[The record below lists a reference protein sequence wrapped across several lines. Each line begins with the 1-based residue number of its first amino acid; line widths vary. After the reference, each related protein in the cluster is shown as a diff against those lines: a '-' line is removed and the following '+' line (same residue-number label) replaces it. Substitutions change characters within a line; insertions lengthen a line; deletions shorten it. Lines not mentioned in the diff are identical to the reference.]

1 MLSTS
6 LECSKNSALKEMK
19 IVCGKR
25 FQHMKTNKQTKDPA
39 HGLKLQICA
48 MAIQRM
54 NSKLERDAIQRDS
67 QRRP

>member
-48 MAIQRM
+48 MAI
-54 NSKLERDAIQRDS
+54 
-67 QRRP
+67 